1 MSFPSKEEFIKLDQE
16 STEKLIDISILG
28 GDEEDYDQNNFLRWE
43 IVTVQKKLIELQL
56 VFLSPLQVS

>member
-1 MSFPSKEEFIKLDQE
+1 MSFPSKEELIKLNQE